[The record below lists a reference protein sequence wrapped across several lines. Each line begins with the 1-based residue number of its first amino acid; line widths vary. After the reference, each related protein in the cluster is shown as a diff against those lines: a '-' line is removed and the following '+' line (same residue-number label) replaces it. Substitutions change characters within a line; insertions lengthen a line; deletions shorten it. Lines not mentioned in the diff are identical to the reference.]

1 LRPVSILGNQKEA
14 TDSLAHRASNID
26 KPQYHRTERTV
37 GINFKAK
44 LYQGIGSVPSTI
56 NGFVFSTF
64 LLLYYNQ
71 ILGIDARYVSIAL
84 GIAVFFDAVS
94 DPIIAAY
101 SDNLQTRWGRRHPL
115 MLMSAVPLGLCIFAI
130 FVPPA
135 FLTEGQKIM
144 WLLFFCIFSGL
155 FSTLFNVPWNAV
167 AAELSDDYAERT
179 SIMSYRY
186 AVGWVVGIS
195 FPLFIFSF
203 VMPETEGQ
211 AVGQLNPEGY
221 PVMAALAGILAALG
235 ALASTLL
242 TSNQIPYLRQHIGEK
257 KPLRIGKV
265 FAELK
270 RAVGN
275 NQFALIF
282 TIVFFSSAIGGTL
295 LSLGIYMSTYF
306 WGFGTEDLRWFTLS
320 ALGALL
326 AFPFVDY
333 IQERWDKKQIM
344 LFCAIAS
351 LADGLLWVN
360 LRLLDVLPE
369 NGDPWLL
376 TILVVSGTFTT
387 FIAVI
392 DGIIGAS
399 IVADILDEHE
409 LETGHRQE
417 GMFYAALT
425 FSEKAVG
432 SIGIATSGFLIASLQ
447 LPKNAVPGKLDA
459 ELVFNMGLIA
469 GVLIPLFY
477 IIPIYLI
484 RFYKITRERHREIQK
499 QLILAR
505 NS

>member
-1 LRPVSILGNQKEA
+1 MQL
-14 TDSLAHRASNID
+14 SNVE
-26 KPQYHRTERTV
+26 KPLYHRVERTV
-37 GINFKAK
+37 AIGFRAK
-44 LYQGIGSVPSTI
+44 LYQGIGSIPSTI
-56 NGFVFSTF
+56 SGFVFSTF

-84 GIAVFFDAVS
+84 GIAVFFDAAT
-94 DPIIAAY
+94 DPMVAAY
-101 SDNLQTRWGRRHPL
+101 SDNLQSRWGRRHPL
-115 MLMSAVPLGLCIFAI
+115 MLMSSVPLGLCIFAI

-135 FLTEGQKIM
+135 FFTDGQKII
-144 WLLFFCIFSGL
+144 WLLFFSIASGL
-155 FSTLFNVPWNAV
+155 FATLFNVPWNAV
-167 AAELSDDYAERT
+167 AAELSDDYDERT

-186 AVGWVVGIS
+186 AVGWVVGVS
-195 FPLFIFSF
+195 FPLLIFSF

-221 PVMAALAGILAALG
+221 PMMAALAGILATLG
-235 ALASTLL
+235 ALFSTLL
-242 TSNQIPYLRQHIGEK
+242 TSKQIPYLRQHIGEK
-257 KPLRIGKV
+257 KPLRLAQVI
-265 FAELK
+265 AELK

-275 NQFALIF
+275 SQFALIF
-282 TIVFFSSAIGGTL
+282 TIVFISSAIGGTL
-295 LSLGIYMSTYF
+295 MSLGIYMSTYF
-306 WGFGTEDLRWFTLS
+306 WGFGTEELRWFTLS

-333 IQERWDKKQIM
+333 IQKRWDKKQIM
-344 LFCAIAS
+344 LFCAVAS
-351 LADGLLWVN
+351 LVDGLLWVN

-376 TILVVSGTFTT
+376 IILVVSGFFTT

-392 DGIIGAS
+392 DGIIGVS

-409 LETGHRQE
+409 LKTGHRQE

-447 LPKNAVPGKLDA
+447 LPKNSVPGNLDA
-459 ELVFNMGLIA
+459 EVVFNMGLVA

-477 IIPIYLI
+477 IVPIYLI
-484 RFYKITRERHREIQK
+484 RFYNITRQRHTEIQT
-499 QLILAR
+499 QLGLAR
-505 NS
+505 GS

>member
-1 LRPVSILGNQKEA
+1 MQS
-14 TDSLAHRASNID
+14 SNIN
-26 KPQYHRTERTV
+26 KPRYNRVERAAA
-37 GINFKAK
+37 IDFKGK
-44 LYQGIGSVPSTI
+44 VCQGIGSIPSTI
-56 NGFVFSTF
+56 SGFVFSTF

-71 ILGIDARYVSIAL
+71 ILGIDARYVSVAL
-84 GIAVFFDAVS
+84 GVAVFFDAVT
-94 DPIIAAY
+94 DPIVAAY

-135 FLTEGQKIM
+135 FLTGEQKIM
-144 WLLFFCIFSGL
+144 WLLFFCISSGI

-186 AVGWVVGIS
+186 AVGWIVGVS
-195 FPLFIFSF
+195 FPFLIFSF

-221 PVMAALAGILAALG
+221 PVMAAIAGILSTLG
-235 ALASTLL
+235 ALATTLL
-242 TSNQIPYLRQHIGEK
+242 TSNQIPYLRQHIGERQ
-257 KPLRIGKV
+257 PLRIAKV
-265 FAELK
+265 FTELK
-270 RAVGN
+270 RAVSN
-275 NQFALIF
+275 SQFALIF
-282 TIVFFSSAIGGTL
+282 TIVFISAAIGGTL
-295 LSLGIYMSTYF
+295 MSLGIYMSTYF

-333 IQERWDKKQIM
+333 IQKRWDKKQIM

-351 LADGLLWVN
+351 LVDGLLWVN
-360 LRLLDVLPE
+360 LRLLDVLPD

-376 TILVVSGTFTT
+376 TIFVASGIFTT

-392 DGIIGAS
+392 DGIIGVS

-409 LETGHRQE
+409 LKTGHRQE

-432 SIGIATSGFLIASLQ
+432 SIGIATSGFLIAALQ
-447 LPKNAVPGKLDA
+447 LPKNSVPGELDA
-459 ELVFNMGLIA
+459 EVVFNMGLVA

-484 RFYKITRERHREIQK
+484 RFYNITRERHREIQA
-499 QLILAR
+499 QIILAR
-505 NS
+505 DL